1 MNTLILTEK
10 PNVAEKIAN
19 FIGKA
24 KKNQYEGIKY
34 YEVGEDG
41 DKIFVVSAVGH
52 LYKLRQSTPIK
63 NYPFF
68 DVEWVETFK
77 NSKKNKYVEPYVK
90 LIEEISTQADKFI
103 NACDYDIEGSVIGH
117 NALAYAAK
125 TDISKTFRMKFS
137 SLTKDEIISAYENLN
152 PPDYPMI
159 NAGLARHVLDW
170 YYGINTSKAMTES
183 LKKVSG
189 RYVTLSAGR
198 VQTPTLKFLLER
210 ELEIN
215 KFVSEPYWIL
225 FIEFIKDGIDVK
237 ASYQKEFF
245 DEKEAQDIFKDIKE
259 KSGIVKE
266 ISKKEKRI
274 NPPHPF
280 DLGTLQKEAYK
291 NFSYLPKRTQDIAQ
305 SLYEAG
311 LISYPRTS
319 SQRLPKS
326 LNLRGIIE
334 KLKKIDNYSNHCN
347 ELLKT
352 ELIPV
357 EGKKDDPAHPA
368 IHPTG
373 EIPKKLKDDQV
384 KLYDLIV
391 RRFFA
396 VFAEPYV
403 YQSIS
408 VEIDVNDHP
417 FFASGRIGVDPGFLK
432 YYGDYSGVEE
442 VVLPEL
448 TKGEIIEKLKPK
460 KEEKATKPPARYN
473 PASAVSEMEK
483 LGIGTK
489 ATRANIVDILYE
501 RNYID
506 GRQIVVTD
514 LGEGI
519 VGTLEKYC
527 PDIVSVELTRHFEEQ
542 MEKIQENEI
551 TKEEIL
557 SEAKEKLT
565 EIFTKFKENEDD
577 VGKELLLYLEREER
591 RRNYIGI
598 CPMCGE
604 GELFIR
610 TGRFGPFI
618 ACQRYPDCNAT
629 FSLPGNCF
637 VAPTQDKCKI
647 CGFPVVTVTRKRSKP
662 QVVCIN
668 PECPSKNNYTKS
680 LDGRK
685 CPKCGGELVLKKS
698 FYGPFI
704 GCSSYP
710 KCRYTE
716 KIEEKKEE
724 TLNQEQ

>member
-19 FIGKA
+19 FIGKS
-24 KKNQYEGIKY
+24 KKNIYEGVKY
-34 YEVGEDG
+34 YEVDHQ
-41 DKIFVVSAVGH
+41 DNKIYVVSAVGH
-52 LYKLRQSTPIK
+52 LYKLRQSSPIRD
-63 NYPFF
+63 YPFF

-77 NSKKNKYVEPYVK
+77 NSKKNKYVEPYVR
-90 LIEEISTQADKFI
+90 LIEDLSNKVDIFI

-117 NALAYAAK
+117 NALVYAAK
-125 TDISKTFRMKFS
+125 TDISKSFRMKFS

-210 ELEIN
+210 EIEIN
-215 KFVSEPYWIL
+215 NFVSEPYWIL
-225 FIEFIKDGIDVK
+225 FIEFKKNGIEVK
-237 ASYQKEFF
+237 ASYQEEFF
-245 DEKEAQDIFKDIKE
+245 DEDKALIIFNDIKNRD
-259 KSGIVKE
+259 GIVKE
-266 ISKKEKRI
+266 IIKKEKKI

-319 SQRLPKS
+319 SQKLPKS
-326 LNLRGIIE
+326 LNFRGIIE
-334 KLKKIDNYSNHCN
+334 KLKKIDDYGDYCE

-352 ELIPV
+352 DLIPV

-373 EIPKKLKDDQV
+373 ELPKKLTDDQS

-408 VEIDVNDHP
+408 IEIDVNGHS
-417 FFASGRIGVDPGFLK
+417 FFASGRVGIYSGFLK

-442 VVLPEL
+442 VLLPEL
-448 TKGEIIEKLKPK
+448 NEGEKIEKINPK
-460 KEEKATKPPARYN
+460 KEEKVTKPPPRYN
-473 PASAVSEMEK
+473 PASVVSEMEK

-489 ATRANIVDILYE
+489 STRANIVDILYE

-506 GRQIVVTD
+506 GRQIIVTD

-527 PDIVSVELTRHFEEQ
+527 PDIVSVELTRYFEEQ
-542 MEKIQENEI
+542 MEKIQDNQI

-557 SEAKEKLT
+557 SEAKEKLID
-565 EIFTKFKENEDD
+565 IFTKFKENEENI
-577 VGKELLLYLEREER
+577 GKELLVYLEREER
-591 RRNYIGI
+591 RRNYVGI
-598 CPMCGE
+598 CPICCE

-610 TGRFGPFI
+610 SGRFGPFI
-618 ACQRYPDCNAT
+618 ACQRYPECNAT
-629 FSLPGNCF
+629 FSLPSNCI
-637 VAPTQDKCKI
+637 VTPTEDKCKI
-647 CGFPVVTVTRKRSKP
+647 CGFPVVIATRKRARP
-662 QVVCIN
+662 QTVCIN
-668 PECPSKNNYTKS
+668 QECPSKNNYSVPIEGK
-680 LDGRK
+680 K
-685 CPKCGGELVLKKS
+685 CPRCGENLVIKKS

-716 KIEEKKEE
+716 KIQDSKEE
-724 TLNQEQ
+724 

>member
-19 FIGKA
+19 FLGKA
-24 KKNQYEGIKY
+24 KKNQYEGVKY
-34 YEVGEDG
+34 YEVEEGD
-41 DKIFVVSAVGH
+41 DKIYVVSAVGH
-52 LYKLRQSTPIK
+52 LYKLRQRTPIRD
-63 NYPFF
+63 YPFF

-90 LIEEISTQADKFI
+90 LIEEISKDMNTFV

-117 NALAYAAK
+117 NALSYGAK
-125 TDISKTFRMKFS
+125 TDISKSFRMKFS

-198 VQTPTLKFLLER
+198 VQTPTLKFLLDR
-210 ELEIN
+210 EIEIG

-225 FIEFIKDGIDVK
+225 FIEFKKDGVLVK

-245 DEKEAQDIFKDIKE
+245 DEKEALDIFKELKNKE
-259 KSGIVKE
+259 GLVKE
-266 ISKKEKRI
+266 VSKKEKRI
-274 NPPHPF
+274 NSPYPF

-291 NFSYLPKRTQDIAQ
+291 NFGFLPKRTQDIAQ

-319 SQRLPKS
+319 SQKYPPS
-326 LNLRGIIE
+326 LNLRGIVE
-334 KLKKIDNYSNHCN
+334 KLKKIDNYSNYCD

-352 ELIPV
+352 KLIPTQ
-357 EGKKDDPAHPA
+357 GKKDDPAHPA

-373 EIPKKLKDDQV
+373 ESPKKLKDDQA
-384 KLYDLIV
+384 KLYDLVV

-396 VFAEPYV
+396 VFAPPYI

-408 VEIDVNDHP
+408 VEIDVNGHS
-417 FFASGRIGVDPGFLK
+417 FFASGRIGVDLGFLK

-442 VVLPEL
+442 VILPEL
-448 TKGEIIEKLKPK
+448 NQGERIEKVSPK
-460 KEEKATKPPARYN
+460 KEEKATKPPPRYN

-489 ATRANIVDILYE
+489 ATRANIVDILYD
-501 RNYID
+501 RNYVD
-506 GRQIVVTD
+506 GKQIVVTD

-527 PDIVSVELTRHFEEQ
+527 PDIVSVELTKHFEEQ
-542 MEKIQENEI
+542 MEKIQENEV

-565 EIFTKFKENEDD
+565 DIFTKFKENEEDI
-577 VGKELLLYLEREER
+577 GKELLVYLEREER
-591 RRNYIGI
+591 RRNYVGI
-598 CPMCGE
+598 CPICGE

-618 ACQRYPDCNAT
+618 ACQRYPECNAT
-629 FSLPGNCF
+629 FSLPSNCF
-637 VAPTQDKCKI
+637 VTPTEDKCKI
-647 CGFPVVTVTRKRSKP
+647 CGFPVVVATRKRSRP
-662 QVVCIN
+662 QTVCIN
-668 PECPSKNNYTKS
+668 LECPSKNNCSVTM
-680 LDGRK
+680 DGKK
-685 CPKCGGELVLKKS
+685 CPRCGENLIVKKS

-716 KIEEKKEE
+716 KIDGPKEEKV
-724 TLNQEQ
+724 QEN

>member
-19 FIGKA
+19 FLGKA
-24 KKNQYEGIKY
+24 KKNQHEGIKY
-34 YEVGEDG
+34 YEVEEG
-41 DKIFVVSAVGH
+41 DNKIYVVSAVGH
-52 LYKLRQSTPIK
+52 LYKLRQRTPIRD
-63 NYPFF
+63 YPFF

-77 NSKKNKYVEPYVK
+77 NSKKSKYVEPYVR
-90 LIEEISTQADKFI
+90 LIEEISKDMDTFV

-117 NALAYAAK
+117 NALLYGAK
-125 TDISKTFRMKFS
+125 ADISKSFRMKFS

-210 ELEIN
+210 ELEIGQ
-215 KFVSEPYWIL
+215 FVSEPYWIL
-225 FIEFIKDGIDVK
+225 FIEFKKDGISVK

-245 DEKEAQDIFKDIKE
+245 DEKEALAIFKDIKS
-259 KSGIVKE
+259 KPAVVKE

-274 NPPHPF
+274 NPPYPF

-291 NFSYLPKRTQDIAQ
+291 NFSFLPKRTQDIAQ

-319 SQRLPKS
+319 SQKYPKS
-326 LNLRGIIE
+326 LNLRGIVE
-334 KLKKIDNYSNHCN
+334 KLKKIEDYSNHCN

-352 ELIPV
+352 ELVPT

-373 EIPKKLKDDQV
+373 ELPKKLNDDQA

-396 VFAEPYV
+396 VFAAPYV

-408 VEIDVNDHP
+408 VEIDVNGHS
-417 FFASGRIGVDPGFLK
+417 FFANGRVGIDPGFLK
-432 YYGDYSGVEE
+432 YYDDYSGVEE
-442 VVLPEL
+442 VILPEL
-448 TKGEIIEKLKPK
+448 SEGEKIEKISPK
-460 KEEKATKPPARYN
+460 KEEKATKPPPRYN
-473 PASAVSEMEK
+473 PSSVVSEMEK

-489 ATRANIVDILYE
+489 ATRANIVDILYD

-506 GRQIVVTD
+506 GRQIIVTD

-527 PDIVSVELTRHFEEQ
+527 PDIVSVTLTKHFEEQ

-557 SEAKEKLT
+557 SEAKEKLID
-565 EIFTKFKENEDD
+565 IFSKFKEKEEDI
-577 VGKELLLYLEREER
+577 GKELLVYLEREER
-591 RRNYIGI
+591 RRNYVGI

-618 ACQRYPDCNAT
+618 ACQRYPECNAT
-629 FSLPGNCF
+629 FSLPSNCL
-637 VAPTQDKCKI
+637 VTPTEDKCKI
-647 CGFPVVTVTRKRSKP
+647 CGFPIVIATRKRSRP
-662 QVVCIN
+662 QTVCIN
-668 PECPSKNNYTKS
+668 LECPSKNNYS
-680 LDGRK
+680 APVDGK
-685 CPKCGGELVLKKS
+685 ICPRCGAGLVVKKS

-716 KIEEKKEE
+716 KILEE
-724 TLNQEQ
+724 TKVEEN

>member
-1 MNTLILTEK
+1 MNTLVLTEK

-19 FIGKA
+19 FLGNA
-24 KKNQYEGIKY
+24 KKNKYEGIKY
-34 YEVGEDG
+34 YEVDSENK
-41 DKIFVVSAVGH
+41 KIFVVSAVGH
-52 LYKLRQSTPIK
+52 LYKLRQKTPIK
-63 NYPFF
+63 DYPFF

-90 LIEEISTQADKFI
+90 LIQELSGQIDTYI

-117 NALAYAAK
+117 NALVYAAR
-125 TDISKTFRMKFS
+125 TDISKSFRMKFS
-137 SLTKDEIISAYENLN
+137 SLTKEEIISAYENLN
-152 PPDYPMI
+152 HPDYPMI
-159 NAGLARHVLDW
+159 NAGLARHILDW

-183 LKKVSG
+183 LKKISG

-210 ELEIN
+210 EIEIN
-215 KFVSEPYWIL
+215 QFVSEPYWIL
-225 FIEFIKDGIDVK
+225 FIQFKKDGIEVK

-245 DEKEAQDIFKDIKE
+245 NENEALEIYNDIKS
-259 KSGIVKE
+259 KVALVKE
-266 ISKKEKRI
+266 ISKKEKKI

-291 NFSYLPKRTQDIAQ
+291 NFNYLPKRTQDIAQ

-319 SQRLPKS
+319 SQKYPKN
-326 LNLRGIIE
+326 LNLRGIVE
-334 KLKKIDNYSNHCN
+334 KLKINKEYTSHCE

-352 ELIPV
+352 ELIPN

-373 EIPKKLKDDQV
+373 EVPKKLTDDQ
-384 KLYDLIV
+384 KNLYDLIV
-391 RRFFA
+391 KRFLA
-396 VFAEPYV
+396 VFAEAYV

-408 VEIDVNDHP
+408 IEIDVNTHS
-417 FFASGRIGVDPGFLK
+417 FFASGRVGIRPGFLK
-432 YYGDYSGVEE
+432 YYGEYSGVEE
-442 VVLPEL
+442 VVLPDL
-448 TKGEIIEKLKPK
+448 FQGEIIEKIIPK
-460 KEEKATKPPARYN
+460 KEEKATKPPPRYN

-489 ATRANIVDILYE
+489 ATRANIVDLLYE

-506 GRQIVVTD
+506 GRQITVTD

-527 PDIVSVELTRHFEEQ
+527 PDIVSVELTKYFEEQ
-542 MEKIQENEI
+542 MEKILENEI

-557 SEAKEKLT
+557 LEAKEKLID
-565 EIFTKFKENEDD
+565 IFSKFKENEEDI
-577 VGKELLLYLEREER
+577 GKELLVFLEREER

-598 CPMCGE
+598 CPICGE

-610 TGRFGPFI
+610 RGRFGPFI
-618 ACQRYPDCNAT
+618 ACQRYPECNAT
-629 FSLPGNCF
+629 FSLPSNCL
-637 VAPTQDKCKI
+637 VTPTGDKCKI
-647 CGFPVVTVTRKRSKP
+647 CGFPVVIATRKRSRP
-662 QVVCIN
+662 QTLCIN
-668 PECPSKNNYTKS
+668 LECPSKNNYSKPM
-680 LDGRK
+680 DGRK
-685 CPKCGGELVLKKS
+685 CPKCGGDLLLKKS

-716 KIEEKKEE
+716 KIEQVEEKA
-724 TLNQEQ
+724 